1 MHKPAVYNGMEI
13 KYWSP
18 NEPQKVV
25 RRTHQYYVEYEDNQ
39 KMIDIQCGNMAW
51 ILGYNRKDIV
61 DAVSNNSVNF
71 IRGNTGETSQSNDNL
86 VKTICAIDD
95 WAALTWA
102 VSGSDAVEAAIAMA
116 DSYWQA
122 LGQDRQQIISF
133 DCSYHGTTMLA
144 KHLRGEYQ
152 GLGRAV
158 IIQGP
163 QWQYAYQQKGR
174 EQYTLAQIKQ
184 HLAQNP
190 KIGSLIMETVSWS
203 TTMAPYSLSFWQEIR
218 KLCDEYNVLMIVDDV
233 AFCWGTNGTMFGYQ
247 PYLIK
252 PDICAIGKSLTA
264 GYSPL
269 GAAVCN
275 VKVKN
280 QINAHSWSHGH
291 TWQPNMSGVAAA
303 QIATGQITGL
313 LDRAKTIEVELRKI
327 ADELDLN
334 CRGANTYM
342 AYDFDTEVSL
352 AELAAVG
359 KFAASLPGGHS
370 VKVFAPLIADEFYFN
385 QLKTGLQSLIDAR
398 D

>member
-1 MHKPAVYNGMEI
+1 MEI

-18 NEPQKVV
+18 GEQEKKV
-25 RRTHQYYVEYEDNQ
+25 RCTHRYFVEYENGETH
-39 KMIDIQCGNMAW
+39 IDIQCGNMAY
-51 ILGYNRKDIV
+51 ILGYGQREIIDSVAQNT
-61 DAVSNNSVNF
+61 VNF
-71 IRGNTGETSQSNDNL
+71 IRGNTGESSQGNSAL
-86 VKTICAIDD
+86 VNQICKLGN

-102 VSGSDAVEAAIAMA
+102 VSGSDAVEAAVAMN

-122 LGQDRQQIISF
+122 QGEDRPQILSF

-144 KHLRGEYQ
+144 KHLRGEYPS
-152 GLGRAV
+152 LRRSV
-158 IIQGP
+158 IVPGP

-174 EQYTLAQIKQ
+174 EQFTLAKIKQ
-184 HLAQNP
+184 HFTTNK
-190 KIGSLIMETVSWS
+190 KIGCLIMETVSWS
-203 TTMAPYSLSFWQEIR
+203 TTMAPYSMEFWQEIR
-218 KLCDEYNVLMIVDDV
+218 KLCTDNNVLMIVDDV
-233 AFCWGTNGTMFGYQ
+233 AFCWGTNGTMFGYES
-247 PYLIK
+247 YLVQ

-275 VKVKN
+275 QKVNAQLN
-280 QINAHSWSHGH
+280 QQTWNHGH

-303 QIATGQITGL
+303 LIATGLITGL
-313 LDRAKTIEVELRKI
+313 LSDAKRIEWELRKI
-327 ADELDLN
+327 AQELDLN

-352 AELAAVG
+352 AELSDVA

-370 VKVFAPLIADEFYFN
+370 VKVFAPLGADANYFS
-385 QLKTGLQSLIDAR
+385 QLKVGLKQLQDRR